1 MSRYIQAERDTP
13 YLFPP
18 SVEDSLP
25 AGHLARFIVEVI
37 EPLDLRRLT
46 QGSALRGSAAHHP
59 AVLLALLVFGYATGV
74 FSSRKIERA
83 TYDSVAFRSMAANP
97 HHDHDPLV
105 KFRRSFLPER
115 EELCVP
121 VLSMAQAMKLVR
133 LGQMALDG
141 SKLNANASQH
151 KALSYGP
158 IEKLETQRREEVQAL
173 LAKAA
178 ATDAPAVPGGLDLPA
193 ELARREGRLQA
204 LAAAK
209 AEWEAR
215 AAARHQTEHPAYDGT
230 MARREAP
237 PGGYNPAW
245 PSAPAAGAGSSRER
259 SEQPDR

>member
-1 MSRYIQAERDTP
+1 
-13 YLFPP
+13 
-18 SVEDSLP
+18 
-25 AGHLARFIVEVI
+25 
-37 EPLDLRRLT
+37 
-46 QGSALRGSAAHHP
+46 
-59 AVLLALLVFGYATGV
+59 
-74 FSSRKIERA
+74 
-83 TYDSVAFRSMAANP
+83 MAANP
-97 HHDHDPLV
+97 HPDHDPLA
-105 KFRRSFLPER
+105 KSRSSWLPER
-115 EELCVP
+115 EALCVP
-121 VLSMAQAMKLVR
+121 ALSMAQAIQRVR
-133 LGQMALDG
+133 RGQMALDG

-151 KALSYGP
+151 KALSYGL
-158 IEKLETQRREEVQAL
+158 IEKLETHRREEVQAL

-178 ATDAPAVPGGLDLPA
+178 ATDVPAVSDGLDLPA
-193 ELARREGRLQA
+193 ELARREDRLQA